1 MFFVTKNKLKVKKRY
16 YIRVNQKLNDMKI
29 LKVLLIL
36 IVLAVVGFFIAAAVL
51 PTEYEV
57 TRSVVINA
65 DARIVADHVKS
76 LKNMQAWSPWADYD
90 TNMVVTYDGIDGAVG
105 SSSSWKGNEDVGAG
119 KQVVTS
125 ITPERIELDLT
136 FIEPY
141 ADSCDVY
148 FNFNDAEG
156 GVEVTWGIKGV
167 MPFPMNAMG
176 LFMNMDDMMGPDFE
190 KGLNDLK
197 EKAEAIA
204 AASNGFYIETVEVP
218 ETTLLTERKRISM
231 SDMDSFF
238 ATTYPKLYASAAKQ
252 EMDVEQSTYGLF
264 YEWDEEN
271 GETDLAAG
279 IAVIEGP
286 DAPETPLITIGGK
299 ALKIEYWGGYAGS
312 YDAHMAMY
320 NYMEAMET
328 ESDLVVE
335 MYHTNPMTEPDSN
348 KWHTDILY
356 MIK

>member
-1 MFFVTKNKLKVKKRY
+1 
-16 YIRVNQKLNDMKI
+16 MKI

-36 IVLAVVGFFIAAAVL
+36 IVLAVVGFFVAAAIL

-65 DARIVADHVKS
+65 DSRIVTDHVKS

-90 TNMVVTYDGIDGAVG
+90 PNMTVTYDGVDGTVG
-105 SSSSWKGNEDVGAG
+105 SSSAWKGNEDVGAG
-119 KQVVTS
+119 MQEVTS
-125 ITPERIELDLT
+125 ISPERIELALT
-136 FIEPY
+136 FTEPY
-141 ADSCDVY
+141 ADSCEVY
-148 FNFNDAEG
+148 FDFAEAED
-156 GVEVTWGIKGV
+156 GVQVTWGIKGA

-190 KGLNDLK
+190 KGLGRLK

-204 AASNGFYIETVEVP
+204 EASNGFYIATVDVP

-231 SDMDSFF
+231 TDMESFF
-238 ATTYPKLYASAAKQ
+238 AAAYPKLYAMAEKQ
-252 EMDVEQSTYGLF
+252 EMDVEQVTYGLY

-279 IAVIEGP
+279 IAVTEGP
-286 DAPETPLITIGGK
+286 DAADTPLTTIGGK

-312 YDAHMAMY
+312 YDAHMAMDSY
-320 NYMEAMET
+320 IKAMDLTFNE
-328 ESDLVVE
+328 LVVE
-335 MYHTNPMTEPDSN
+335 MYHTNPMMEPDSN